1 MRVIN
6 VIPTD
11 GVPIRNVIRG
21 LPAPFT
27 EYDPSYYHLGD
38 KVKIG
43 NLWLRDNAGTLEKS
57 TTGTGGWSAV

>member
-1 MRVIN
+1 
-6 VIPTD
+6 
-11 GVPIRNVIRG
+11 VPIRNVIRG